1 MHAMKRVC
9 FVCLGNICRSPLA
22 EGVFRDLVRRAGQSG
37 SFEVESAGIASYHVG
52 DPPDPR
58 SVRVAAQHGI
68 VLDGVG
74 QQFRSRDFDRFDLIL
89 ALDRDIYTALG
100 RLAPDAAARAKIQ
113 MLRAYDPQA
122 TASLDVPDPYYGNS
136 SHFERVYEM
145 VQRSCQGLLAA
156 VTDGR

>member
-22 EGVFRDLVRRAGQSG
+22 EGVFRDLVRREGLADA
-37 SFEVESAGIASYHVG
+37 FEVESAGIASYHVG

-58 SVRVAAQHGI
+58 SVRVAAQNGI

-74 QQFRSRDFDRFDLIL
+74 QQFRAKDFDRFDLIL
-89 ALDRDIYTALG
+89 ALDRDIYASLE
-100 RLAPDAAARAKIQ
+100 RLAPHAAAKAKIQ
-113 MLRAYDPQA
+113 MLRAYDPKA